1 MEFSVGQVI
10 QMKKKHPCGCD
21 RWKVLRVGA
30 DFRLQCQ
37 GCGRLVM
44 MPRRQV
50 EKGVKKVLD
59 NPGRPQ

>member
-50 EKGVKKVLD
+50 EKGVKKVLE
-59 NPGRPQ
+59 NPGRS